1 MGQKV
6 NPIGLRVGVNRTWD
20 SRWYAD
26 GAEYVKLLHED
37 FALREFLEKRL
48 SQAGISKIVIERGS
62 MASSISCG
70 KKASVTLKFQ
80 VEEKNSPVLTTYVEL
95 NRALRS

>member
-6 NPIGLRVGVNRTWD
+6 NPIGLRLGVNRTWD

-37 FALREFLEKRL
+37 FAIREFLEKRL
-48 SQAGISKIVIERGS
+48 RCGLKACKHKNLFKWLVIDHRRNGPNYP
-62 MASSISCG
+62 ILTQG
-70 KKASVTLKFQ
+70 FGTLFQ
-80 VEEKNSPVLTTYVEL
+80 CAQCVHVIFG
-95 NRALRS
+95 AFD